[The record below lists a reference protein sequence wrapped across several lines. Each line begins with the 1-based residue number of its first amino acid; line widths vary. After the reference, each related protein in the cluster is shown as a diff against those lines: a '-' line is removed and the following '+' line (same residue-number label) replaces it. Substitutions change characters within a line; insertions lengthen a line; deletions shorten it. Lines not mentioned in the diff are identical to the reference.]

1 MQEQR
6 EVGMVLNPGVQ
17 LKCDQQSAQAWLRS
31 WDRASGTTADFCDS
45 GGAAELAVK
54 ALFPHMHHWASH
66 LQVGV
71 LCALKSFRVHAE
83 SLLL

>member
-6 EVGMVLNPGVQ
+6 EVGMVRNAGVR

-45 GGAAELAVK
+45 AGAAQLAVK
-54 ALFPHMHHWASH
+54 ALFPHMHRWASH
-66 LQVGV
+66 LQVGI
-71 LCALKSFRVHAE
+71 LGKNYARQKWGYLGGH
-83 SLLL
+83 